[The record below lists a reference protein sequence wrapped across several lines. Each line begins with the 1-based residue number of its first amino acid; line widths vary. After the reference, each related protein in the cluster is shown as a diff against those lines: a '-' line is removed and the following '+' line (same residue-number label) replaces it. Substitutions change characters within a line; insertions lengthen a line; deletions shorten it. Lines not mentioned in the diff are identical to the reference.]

1 MRFRSQKP
9 LSRSIGKK
17 ALALCLFLF
26 VLGLISSSV
35 KAIPWSPE
43 AALKAHLKE
52 NYPWADME
60 IDDLMISDKLPDE
73 QPSNIVVEKGPP
85 GKTVFTMEFSS
96 GRKITATGSVKAFDW
111 IVMSARAFRK
121 GHNLQRDD
129 VFPKLMDITRIPRGA
144 IRSAEQMIGKPFT
157 RSIVAN
163 VPLVDTMIAAVPV
176 VKKGRKVTLV
186 IESPSFIITA
196 LGEIKENSSVGSSV
210 KAVNL
215 ASKKIISGLLL
226 NENTVKVEF

>member
-1 MRFRSQKP
+1 M
-9 LSRSIGKK
+9 
-17 ALALCLFLF
+17 
-26 VLGLISSSV
+26 SSSIE
-35 KAIPWSPE
+35 AIPWNPE
-43 AALKAHLKE
+43 AVLKAHLKE
-52 NYPWADME
+52 NYPWADIE
-60 IDDLMISDKLPDE
+60 IDDLLISDKLPDE
-73 QPSNIVVEKGPP
+73 QPSKIVVEKGPP
-85 GKTVFTMEFSS
+85 GKTAFTMEFRN
-96 GRKITATGSVKAFDW
+96 GMKITATGSVKAFDW

-129 VFPKLMDITRIPRGA
+129 VFPKLMDITRIPKGA
-144 IRSAEQMIGKPFT
+144 IRSAEQMIGKPLT

-163 VPLVDTMIAAVPV
+163 VPLVDTMIAVVPV

>member
-1 MRFRSQKP
+1 MRFRSQRP
-9 LSRSIGKK
+9 LVRRIGGK
-17 ALALCLFLF
+17 AFVLCLMLF
-26 VLGLISSSV
+26 VLCLMSSSV

-43 AALKAHLKE
+43 AVLKADLKE

-60 IDDLMISDKLPDE
+60 IDDLLVSDKLPDE
-73 QPSNIVVEKGPP
+73 QPSKIVVEKGPP
-85 GKTVFTMEFSS
+85 GKTVFTMEFRN
-96 GRKITATGSVKAFDW
+96 GVKITATGSVKAFDW
-111 IVMSARAFRK
+111 VVMSARAFRK

-129 VFPKLMDITRIPRGA
+129 VFPKLMDITRIPKGA
-144 IRSAEQMIGKPFT
+144 IRSAEQMIGKPLT

-163 VPLVDTMIAAVPV
+163 VPLVDTMIAVMPV
-176 VKKGRKVTLV
+176 VKKGRKVMLV

-196 LGEIKENSSVGSSV
+196 LGEIKENSSVGSRV

>member
-1 MRFRSQKP
+1 V
-9 LSRSIGKK
+9 GKK
-17 ALALCLFLF
+17 AFALCFLLFMLC
-26 VLGLISSSV
+26 LTSSSV
-35 KAIPWSPE
+35 KANPWSPE
-43 AALKAHLKE
+43 AVLKAHLKE

-60 IDDLMISDKLPDE
+60 IDDLMISDKLPDG

-129 VFPKLMDITRIPRGA
+129 VFSKLMDITRIPKGA
-144 IRSAEQMIGKPFT
+144 IRNAEQMIGKPLT

-163 VPLVDTMIAAVPV
+163 VPLVDTMIAVVPV

-196 LGEIKENSSVGSSV
+196 LGEIKENSSVGSRV
-210 KAVNL
+210 KAANL
-215 ASKKIISGLLL
+215 ASKKIISGLLFD
-226 NENTVKVEF
+226 ENTVKVEF